1 MGRVIDLLG
10 PAAGGHTCAE
20 TDALE
25 LCGVSARHPLPHGGK
40 GEHLYAIAERY
51 GTSIHKLCELNGI
64 SRRSI
69 LRVGQQLLVAEA
81 GP

>member
-1 MGRVIDLLG
+1 MNHAPVRAPRGTRF
-10 PAAGGHTCAE
+10 HTVE
-20 TDALE
+20 
-25 LCGVSARHPLPHGGK
+25 K